1 MASYLSAV
9 WLRVRRSEYDRRFC
23 SSVISRVGAETPAK
37 AEVAVPLMRVV
48 SATENE
54 ILGFILPVGVAHPR

>member
-1 MASYLSAV
+1 M
-9 WLRVRRSEYDRRFC
+9 
-23 SSVISRVGAETPAK
+23 ISRVGAETPAK